1 MSDRYEI
8 TLDSGITIILV
19 CLFQYRA
26 YAGFLE
32 GIPSRKM
39 NAGII
44 ATAVRYA
51 EEKLWRDGTPHVLTP
66 PEVPS
71 GAPDDPRTPIR
82 IPLVASLA
90 TFDAMVPARDRGAD
104 FSSLN
109 VVWFQDAFGPPR
121 QASVLNQFRKLDWQA
136 LATDGSW

>member
-1 MSDRYEI
+1 MSDRPEI
-8 TLDSGITIILV
+8 TLNSGIEISLV

-32 GIPSRKM
+32 GVPSREM

-44 ATAVRYA
+44 AKAVRYA
-51 EEKLWRDGTPHVLTP
+51 EEKLWMGGTPHVLTP
-66 PEVPS
+66 PEIPS
-71 GAPDDPRTPIR
+71 GKPDHPRTPIR

-90 TFDAMVPARDRGAD
+90 TFDAMVPARDPGAD
-104 FSSLN
+104 CSSLR
-109 VVWFQDAFGPPR
+109 VVWFQDALGPPT
-121 QASVLNQFRKLDWQA
+121 QASVLQQFRKLDWQA